1 MGVATLAELRTNV
14 WLMMDTRTDLDPSV
28 PGSLGET
35 RLNLFINKAYAHCAL
50 PNVHDHPELVDV
62 YNFTLATGVRS
73 YSISRA
79 TLTLAGNAHLY
90 AIKHL
95 YDRVRGRRIRPM
107 TLRQMLERHFDTVA
121 LTPAG
126 RPNRYTRFAENLLL
140 DRYPTAAENG
150 DVMELYYWREITPM
164 VLGTDT
170 TLFTQ
175 PWDQVVEAG
184 AAFYGWTALNN
195 TVRADLAR
203 DHFGRLINEVGSIDQ
218 LEGQDEGYRIDLD
231 PDIYM
236 ERSP

>member
-1 MGVATLAELRTNV
+1 MGVATFQTMRTNV
-14 WLMMDTRTDLDPSV
+14 WLMMDTRSDLDP
-28 PGSLGET
+28 GTALGLA

-50 PNVHDHPELVDV
+50 PNVHDHPELVTSVDIAMV
-62 YNFTLATGVRS
+62 AGTRS

-79 TLTLAGNAHLY
+79 TLAGLAAPPLY

-95 YDRVRGRRIRPM
+95 YDVTRGRRIRPM

-126 RPNRYTRFAENLLL
+126 RPNRYTRFAETLLL
-140 DRYPTAAENG
+140 DRYPTATEAG
-150 DVMELYYWREITPM
+150 QLLTLYYWREISPM
-164 VLGTDT
+164 TLDADT
-170 TLFTQ
+170 TLFSQ

-184 AAFYGWTALNN
+184 AAYYGWVALNN
-195 TVRADLAR
+195 SVRADLAR
-203 DHFGRLINEVGSIDQ
+203 DNFGRLINEVGSIGD
-218 LEGQDEGYRIDLD
+218 LEGMDEGYRIDLD